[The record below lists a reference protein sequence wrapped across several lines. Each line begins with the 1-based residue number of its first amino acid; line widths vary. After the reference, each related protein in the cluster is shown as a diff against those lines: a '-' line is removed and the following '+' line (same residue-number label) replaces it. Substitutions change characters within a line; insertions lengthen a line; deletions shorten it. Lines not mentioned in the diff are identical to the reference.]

1 MPVGSPGPGA
11 RSVPGSLMLMSLW
24 PRANAGSMMETPR
37 VGVPLADALTRLQAA
52 LAGHYMIQRE
62 LGRGGMAT
70 VYLAHDLKHDR
81 AAAIKVVDPEVSSAI
96 GVERFLRE
104 IRLAA
109 QLQHPHILPLYD

>member
-1 MPVGSPGPGA
+1 
-11 RSVPGSLMLMSLW
+11 
-24 PRANAGSMMETPR
+24 
-37 VGVPLADALTRLQAA
+37 
-52 LAGHYMIQRE
+52 
-62 LGRGGMAT
+62 MAT

-109 QLQHPHILPLYD
+109 QLQHPPILPLYDSAQASGLLYYGMAFVAGESLRERLEREEQLRLEEARRTRREVAEALDYAHQYGVG